1 MKTII
6 DKSRNWYYIQTDK
19 DGIIVDSNKH
29 FQDSFEHIQPFRVHD
44 ILHPKD
50 IKVAEIR
57 AERVSRLGEKH
68 LAFFEARTVR
78 NDKSYSWG
86 LYEIMSI
93 KSGFIVLGIEL
104 FPSFEDGRGRL
115 NKQSDLLRKI
125 NFSLNH
131 SLRKHVANVE
141 GLLHLLQINDD
152 KVLKMLYNSIKD
164 LNEEI
169 LRLVNRISDI
179 NE

>member
-1 MKTII
+1 MKSLI
-6 DKSRNWYYIQTDK
+6 DKSKNWYYIQTDK
-19 DGIIVDSNKH
+19 DGIIVDCNKH
-29 FQDSFEHIQPFRVHD
+29 FSDSFEHIQPFRVHD

-50 IKVAEIR
+50 VKLAQIK

-68 LAFFEARTVR
+68 ITFFEARTIR
-78 NDKSYSWG
+78 NDKTYSWG
-86 LYEIMSI
+86 LYEIMSF
-93 KSGFIVLGIEL
+93 KSGFIILGIEL
-104 FPSFEDGRGRL
+104 FPSYEDGRGRL

-131 SLRKHVANVE
+131 SLRKHVANLE
-141 GLLHLLQINDD
+141 GLLTLLDIKDD
-152 KVLKMLYNSIKD
+152 KVLKMLYRSIKD

-169 LRLVNRISDI
+169 LRLVNRIGNI

>member
-1 MKTII
+1 VKTLI
-6 DKSRNWYYIQTDK
+6 DGSKNWYYIQTDLE
-19 DGIIVDSNKH
+19 GVIVDYNKH
-29 FQDSFEHIQPFRVHD
+29 FGDSFEHIQPFRVND

-50 IKVAEIR
+50 LRVAQIK
-57 AERVSRLGEKH
+57 AERISRLGEKH
-68 LAFFEARTVR
+68 LTFFEARTVR
-78 NDKSYSWG
+78 ADKTYSWG

-93 KSGFIVLGIEL
+93 KGGFIILGIEL

-141 GLLHLLQINDD
+141 GLLQLLQINDD